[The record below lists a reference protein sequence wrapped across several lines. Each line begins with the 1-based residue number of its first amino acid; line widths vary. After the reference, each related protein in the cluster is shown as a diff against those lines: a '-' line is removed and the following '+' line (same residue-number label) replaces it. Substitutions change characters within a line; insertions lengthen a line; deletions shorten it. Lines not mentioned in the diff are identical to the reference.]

1 MKHALQLQRLFCGA
15 LVLVLLTACGLAPQ
29 SKNSDP
35 LIVYDWVDDLPQSL
49 LDEFTR
55 QTGIKVQT
63 EGYQS
68 QEEAVE
74 NVAGGFKA
82 DVLVLDAEQIGPAIE
97 SGVIQ
102 RFDKSGVPNL
112 DGVMQMFRGL
122 SFDPQTEYAIPFT
135 WGTSGIITTP
145 DAAPVS
151 SWADLFDT
159 PNRVGV
165 WNDFHY
171 TTGALLKGL
180 GYSANTESAD
190 ELSQAEAAFSMLSP
204 RIVVQEGIDTTTLT
218 DLFVDDKID
227 VAIGYALD
235 YQDARSYGL
244 DVQYILP
251 SDGPIL
257 WMDFFTLPA
266 SSQRQADA
274 LKFINFMLDAKNA
287 AAYTQSSYYAT
298 GVEKAADY
306 LPQEILN
313 DPSIYPSIETLNESE
328 LLMSLSDETQK
339 EYFHLWEL
347 LSASSKSTTN

>member
-1 MKHALQLQRLFCGA
+1 MKHALPLQRLCCCA
-15 LVLVLLTACGLAPQ
+15 LILVLVAGCNMAPRAQ
-29 SKNSDP
+29 NSEP
-35 LIVYDWVDDLPQSL
+35 LVIYNWAEDIPQSL

-55 QTGIKVQT
+55 QTGIQVKA
-63 EGYQS
+63 EGYQT
-68 QEEAVE
+68 QEEAME
-74 NVAGGFKA
+74 NVAGGFKT
-82 DVLVLDAEQIGPAIE
+82 DILVLDAEQIGPAIA
-97 SGVIQ
+97 SGLIQ
-102 RFDKSGVPNL
+102 RFDSAAVPNL

-122 SFDPQTEYAIPFT
+122 SFDPQAEYAVPFT

-151 SWADLFDT
+151 AWADLFDT

-165 WNDFHY
+165 WNDYHY
-171 TTGALLKGL
+171 TVGALLKGL
-180 GYSANTESAD
+180 GYSANTEAAD

-204 RIVVQEGIDTTTLT
+204 RIVVQEGLDENTLT
-218 DLFVDDKID
+218 NLFVDGKID

-257 WMDFFTLPA
+257 WMDFFTLPT

-274 LKFINFMLDAKNA
+274 LKFINFMLDPKNA

-298 GVEKAADY
+298 AVEKAADL
-306 LPQEILN
+306 LPPEMLN
-313 DPSIYPSIETLNESE
+313 DPSIYPSIETLNDSE
-328 LLMSLSDETQK
+328 LLMSLSAASQK
-339 EYFHLWEL
+339 EYFHLWQL
-347 LSASSKSTTN
+347 LSNTSSAAAN